1 MVAAVDFGPRER
13 TRRRGDAR
21 SHSGTGRRPP
31 ARSPRYRAR
40 IGAGEHWQTALQSGS
55 LKDRP
60 GSHTMD
66 AMYLADVEAFRGAG
80 PRAEAIERLRV
91 AGQPIPQIM
100 HLFAYKPDRTD
111 HLAAFTQG
119 VMRGPSPLSP
129 GQRELIAALTSKLN
143 QCLF

>member
-1 MVAAVDFGPRER
+1 
-13 TRRRGDAR
+13 
-21 SHSGTGRRPP
+21 
-31 ARSPRYRAR
+31 
-40 IGAGEHWQTALQSGS
+40 
-55 LKDRP
+55 
-60 GSHTMD
+60 MD
-66 AMYLADVEAFRGAG
+66 AMYLADVEAFRGVG
-80 PRAEAIERLRV
+80 PRAEAIERLRT

-100 HLFAYKPDRTD
+100 HLFAFKTDRTD